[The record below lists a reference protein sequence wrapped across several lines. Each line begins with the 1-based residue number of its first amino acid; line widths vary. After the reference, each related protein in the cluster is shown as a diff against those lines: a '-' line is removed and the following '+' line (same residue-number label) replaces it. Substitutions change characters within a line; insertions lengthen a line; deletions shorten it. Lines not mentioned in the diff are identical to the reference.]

1 MSDHVERITA
11 ALADRYRIERELGSG
26 GMATVYL
33 AQDLKHERQVAVK
46 VLRPEL
52 AAALGSDR
60 FLREIKIAANLNHPH
75 IMTLHDSGEADGFLY
90 YVMPYVDGESL
101 RDRLNREKQLP
112 IEDALEVAKEIADA
126 LGHAHSLGF
135 VHRDIK
141 PENILFEAGHAV
153 VSDFGIARAVT
164 EASDERLTDTGLAMG
179 TPAYMSPEQ
188 GAGEPDVDGRS
199 DIYSLACVLYEML
212 GGDPPYTGSTP
223 QALLARKLT
232 DPVPSLQVVRETV
245 PEEIEHVVIKALA
258 KTPSDRFPTAAKFV
272 EALEGGERASA
283 RQAPL
288 PQRRRRIAGWIAGWI
303 GGAVGLLVILGGIA
317 LLGRSSGVAFTE
329 RDWIIIADLD
339 NQTDEELFD
348 RSLNTALTIAIEQS
362 KYVNVVP
369 RTRVEEAL
377 GRMGREEAAVLDE
390 ALAREV
396 ALREGAKAVVAFA
409 ISRVDTTYLISA
421 QILAP
426 ETGVTVGSET
436 VRAEGQAAVLPALD
450 GLARTIRTTLGET
463 LDDIAQRA
471 VPLPLATT
479 SSLQALKRFA
489 EGRDAWR
496 EGRYVEAREL
506 WRSAIEID
514 SNFAWAHARLG
525 TALTFMGQGPQG
537 ESHFR
542 VAEELL
548 DRVTQREQLWIRQLI
563 AGYRGNRGEAANLT
577 RMFLREYPD
586 DRDAWFS
593 LGRHLQYLARRRE
606 ALEAY
611 QQSIAIDSFYQNAYV
626 NSGQLYYQVGQPEN
640 ARRSFEKA
648 FELEPDDLTR
658 ASGDINRMYGFVLVM
673 LGDTANARVTFG
685 KMLSGGAAQQGNGLR
700 SLGFLEMYR
709 GKYSAGIR
717 YLNEAILANRAGVL
731 KLSEYI
737 NRLHLATAF
746 SARGMDDSVD
756 VQLREA
762 DVLAEQISISTG
774 WLKVLAQHHVR
785 RGELERTQHVLDQMI
800 ARSPPN
806 SPQYERSAI
815 AWIQGEIALAQREF
829 GTAIDRLELARRL
842 WPSNLYREAL
852 ALCYL
857 RSGQLEQAATVFEEI
872 THDWD
877 LGTVNQQPWIL
888 AHYWL
893 GRVHEEQGNVAEAAE
908 YYQRL
913 LDLWS
918 DGDDDLVALNDA
930 RERLSQLA
938 QRD

>member
-1 MSDHVERITA
+1 
-11 ALADRYRIERELGSG
+11 
-26 GMATVYL
+26 MATVYL

-52 AAALGSDR
+52 AAALGSNR

-75 IMTLHDSGEADGFLY
+75 ILPLHDSGEADGFLY

-164 EASDERLTDTGLAMG
+164 EASDERLTETGLAMG

-188 GAGEPDVDGRS
+188 GAGEQDVDGRS

-212 GGDPPYTGSTP
+212 GGDPPYTGATP

-232 DPVPSLQVVRETV
+232 DPVPSLTVVRDTV
-245 PEEIEHVVIKALA
+245 PQEIERVVIKALA

-288 PQRRRRIAGWIAGWI
+288 PQRRRRIAGWI

-339 NQTDEELFD
+339 NQTDEEVFD

-450 GLARTIRTTLGET
+450 GLARTIRTALGET

-479 SSLQALKRFA
+479 SSLEALKRFA

-496 EGRYVEAREL
+496 EGRYSEAREL
-506 WRSAIEID
+506 WLSATEID
-514 SNFAWAHARLG
+514 SSFAWAHARLG
-525 TALTFMGQGPQG
+525 TALTFLGQGPQG

-563 AGYRGNRGEAANLT
+563 AGYRGNREEAANLT

-626 NSGQLYYQVGQPEN
+626 NSGMLYYQVGQPEN

-648 FELEPDDLTR
+648 FELESDDLTR

-685 KMLSGGAAQQGNGLR
+685 KMLSGNANQQGNGLR
-700 SLGFLEMYR
+700 SLGFLEMYH
-709 GKYSAGIR
+709 GKYSAGIA
-717 YLNEAILANRAGVL
+717 YLNEAILANRAANL
-731 KLSEYI
+731 KLSEYV

-746 SARGMDDSVD
+746 SARGMRDSAD
-756 VQLREA
+756 AQLRTA
-762 DVLAEQISISTG
+762 DRLAEQVSPGTN
-774 WLKVLAQHHVR
+774 WLSYLAQHHVR
-785 RGELERTQHVLDQMI
+785 NGELERGQYVLDQMI
-800 ARSPPN
+800 ARFPPN

-815 AWIQGEIALAQREF
+815 AWIQGEIALAQREL
-829 GTAIDRLELARRL
+829 GTAIDLLELARRL

-852 ALCYL
+852 ALCYF
-857 RSGQLEQAATVFEEI
+857 RSGQLEQAAAVLEEI

-877 LGTVNQQPWIL
+877 LGTRNQQPWIL

-893 GRVHEEQGNVAEAAE
+893 GRVRDEQGDNAQARV

-918 DGDDDLVALNDA
+918 EGDDDLVVLNDA

>member
-75 IMTLHDSGEADGFLY
+75 ILPLHDSGEADGFLY

-188 GAGEPDVDGRS
+188 GAGEQDVDGRS

-212 GGDPPYTGSTP
+212 GGDPPYTGSTA

-272 EALEGGERASA
+272 EALEGGGRASA

-288 PQRRRRIAGWIAGWI
+288 PRRRRPVAGWV
-303 GGAVGLLVILGGIA
+303 GGALGLLVILGGIA
-317 LLGRSSGVAFTE
+317 LLSPSLDVAFTE

-339 NQTDEELFD
+339 NQTGEEVFD
-348 RSLNTALTIAIEQS
+348 RSLNTALTIALEQS
-362 KYVNVVP
+362 QYVNVVP

-377 GRMGREEAAVLDE
+377 GRMGREGVEVLDD

-409 ISRVDTTYLISA
+409 ISRIDTTYLISA
-421 QILAP
+421 QILGP
-426 ETGVTVGSET
+426 ETGVTVSSET

-463 LDDIAQRA
+463 LDDIAQRE

-479 SSLQALKRFA
+479 SSLGALKRFA

-496 EGRYVEAREL
+496 EGRYVEARGL
-506 WRSAIEID
+506 WRSATEID

-525 TALTFMGQGPQG
+525 TAYTWLNQEREG
-537 ESHFR
+537 EIHFR
-542 VAEELL
+542 KAEVLL

-563 AGYRGNRGEAANLT
+563 EGYRGNRARAANLT

-593 LGRHLQYLARRRE
+593 LGRHVQYLARRGE

-611 QQSIAIDSFYQNAYV
+611 QHSIAIDSFFTSAYI
-626 NSGQLYYQVGQPEN
+626 NSGQLYYQLGQYEM
-640 ARRSFEKA
+640 ARRSFERA
-648 FELEPDDLTR
+648 FELEPDNLTR
-658 ASGDINRMYGFVLVM
+658 ATGDINRMYGFVLVM
-673 LGDTANARVTFG
+673 LGDTANARATFG
-685 KMLSGGAAQQGNGLR
+685 KMLSGSAEEEGNGLR
-700 SLGFLEMYR
+700 SLALLVMYQ
-709 GKYSAGIR
+709 GKYSAGIS
-717 YLNEAILANRAGVL
+717 YLKEAILANRASDL
-731 KLSEYI
+731 KLSEYV
-737 NRLHLATAF
+737 NRLHLISAF
-746 SARGMDDSVD
+746 SARGMGDSVD
-756 VQLREA
+756 AQLREA
-762 DVLAEQISISTG
+762 DRLAEQTYLSTT
-774 WLKVLAQHHVR
+774 WLSHLAQHHVR
-785 RGELERTQHVLDQMI
+785 HGDLERGRQVLDQMI
-800 ARSPPN
+800 ARFPPD
-806 SPQYERSAI
+806 SPQYLRASV
-815 AWIQGEIALAQREF
+815 AWIEGEIALAKRDL
-829 GTAIDRLELARRL
+829 GTAVDRLELARRL
-842 WPSNLYREAL
+842 WPYNLYREAL
-852 ALCYL
+852 ALCYF
-857 RSGQLEQAATVFEEI
+857 RSGKLEQAAAVLEEI
-872 THDWD
+872 TNDWD

-893 GRVHEEQGNVAEAAE
+893 GRVREAQGNDAEASE

-913 LDLWS
+913 VDIWS
-918 DGDDDLVALNDA
+918 DGDDDLVVLMDAQRRLN
-930 RERLSQLA
+930 RLA